1 MLSTVY
7 TASSISC
14 DSNGFDSLLSS
25 HNRGKWAVLLSSRFQ
40 KAPASADLIDAKG
53 DN

>member
-7 TASSISC
+7 AASSISC